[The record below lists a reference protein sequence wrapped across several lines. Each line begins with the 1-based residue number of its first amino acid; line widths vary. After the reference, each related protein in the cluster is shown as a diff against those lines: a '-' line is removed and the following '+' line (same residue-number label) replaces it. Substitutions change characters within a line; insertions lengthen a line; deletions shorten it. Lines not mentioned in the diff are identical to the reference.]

1 MVSGRVTKLNDE
13 LIKEIAGYVRDGS
26 FYKDACIL
34 SGITEHTFYEWKRRG
49 LEDLNNEK
57 VSVYSKFLQSLKAA
71 EAQAKAEAIKYIQR
85 SEDWKAK
92 AWYLERKYNDE
103 FGNRQKIEH
112 SGDEDKP
119 VKVRLKWD

>member
-13 LIKEIAGYVRDGS
+13 LIKEIAGYVLDGS
-26 FYKDACIL
+26 FYKDAATL
-34 SGITEHTFYEWKRRG
+34 AGIGEHTFFDWKKRG
-49 LEDLNNEK
+49 IQDTEQNKNTI
-57 VSVYSKFLQSLKAA
+57 YSQFLQSLRQA
-71 EAQAKAEAIKYIQR
+71 EAEAKAEAVKYIQK
-85 SEDWKAK
+85 SDDWKAR